1 LRKEVI
7 LMGRSRKLTETV
19 GFSLSCFSNDDLE
32 DIHLATIEIL
42 NQTGVRVESDKA
54 MEIFDAGGASIDREE
69 KLVKIP
75 PCLVEDAIHTAP
87 SSILLA
93 GRNPIH
99 DVSIKSGKTHFTN
112 FGEAL
117 MVIDPETGEY
127 RDSTKQDVA
136 DITLVCD
143 ALDEVDI
150 VWRPCD
156 AKDSPTEA
164 SSAHEMESIFPNTS
178 KHIVHGPGSGELMKK
193 DIQMGTLV
201 TGGARN
207 LRERPVFSS
216 VVCPSS
222 PLTLGKNCC
231 DVIMESARAGVPC
244 IVLSMTLAGAT
255 SPVTLAGTLIDHNA
269 EVLSGIVLSQLTS
282 RGAPVIYGSSTTIFD
297 LKTATTP
304 VGAPELSLISAGV
317 AKLADYY
324 ILPAVVAG
332 G

>member
-1 LRKEVI
+1 
-7 LMGRSRKLTETV
+7 MGRFKKISESE
-19 GFSLSCFSNDDLE
+19 GFSLSCFSNDDMYT
-32 DIHLATIEIL
+32 IHLATLEIL
-42 NQTGVRVESDKA
+42 QQTGVRVESDEA
-54 MEIFDAGGASIDREE
+54 MDVFEESGASVKREK

-93 GRNPIH
+93 GRNPSH
-99 DVSIKSGKTHFTN
+99 DISIKSRKTHFTN

-117 MVIDPETGEY
+117 MVIDPEKGEY

-143 ALDEVDI
+143 ALSEVDI

-156 AKDSPTEA
+156 AKDTPPEV
-164 SSAHEMESIFPNTS
+164 SSAHEMEAIFANTS

-193 DIQMGTLV
+193 DIQMGALV
-201 TGGARN
+201 AGGVEK
-207 LRERPVFSS
+207 LKERPIFSS

-231 DVIMESARAGVPC
+231 DVIMESAISGVPC

-304 VGAPELSLISAGV
+304 VGAPELGMISAGV
-317 AKLADYY
+317 VKLADYY
-324 ILPAVVAG
+324 LLPTVVAG

>member
-1 LRKEVI
+1 
-7 LMGRSRKLTETV
+7 MGRIRKSTETV

-32 DIHLATIEIL
+32 DIHLATLEIL
-42 NQTGVRVESDKA
+42 HQTGVRVASDEA
-54 MEIFDAGGASIDREE
+54 MEIFEESGASVNREE
-69 KLVKIP
+69 KLVRIP
-75 PCLVEDAIHTAP
+75 PCLVEDAIQTAP
-87 SSILLA
+87 SSVLLA
-93 GRNPIH
+93 GRNPTH

-136 DITLVCD
+136 TITLVCD
-143 ALDEVDI
+143 ALSEVDI

-156 AKDSPTEA
+156 AKDTPSEV
-164 SSAHEMESIFPNTS
+164 SSVHEMEAIFANTS

-193 DIQMGTLV
+193 DIQMGALV
-201 TGGARN
+201 AGGDEK
-207 LRERPVFSS
+207 LKQRPVFSS

-304 VGAPELSLISAGV
+304 VGAPELGIISAGV

-324 ILPAVVAG
+324 LLPTVVAG

>member
-1 LRKEVI
+1 
-7 LMGRSRKLTETV
+7 MGRFRNSTETV
-19 GFSLSCFSNDDLE
+19 GFSMNCFSNDDLE
-32 DIHLATIEIL
+32 DIHLATLEIL
-42 NQTGVRVESDKA
+42 HQTGVRVESEEA
-54 MEIFDAGGASIDREE
+54 MEIFEQGKASVDRDE

-93 GRNPIH
+93 GRNPTH
-99 DVSIKSGKTHFTN
+99 DISIKSGKTHFTN

-117 MVIDPETGEY
+117 MVIDPKTGEY
-127 RDSTKQDVA
+127 RDSTKQDVV
-136 DITLVCD
+136 DITMVCD
-143 ALDEVDI
+143 ALSEVDI

-156 AKDSPTEA
+156 AKDTPPEA
-164 SSAHEMESIFPNTS
+164 SSAHEMESIFANTS

-193 DIQMGTLV
+193 DIQMGALV
-201 TGGARN
+201 SGDMKA
-207 LRERPVFSS
+207 LKERPIFSS

-231 DVIMESARAGVPC
+231 DVIVESARAGVPC

-269 EVLSGIVLSQLTS
+269 EVLSGIVLSQLVS
-282 RGAPVIYGSSTTIFD
+282 RGTPVIYGSSTTIFD

-304 VGAPELSLISAGV
+304 VGAPELGMISTGV

-324 ILPAVVAG
+324 LLPAVVAG

>member
-1 LRKEVI
+1 
-7 LMGRSRKLTETV
+7 MGRFRKSTETV
-19 GFSLSCFSNDDLE
+19 AFSLSCFSNNDLE
-32 DIHLATIEIL
+32 DIHLATLEIL
-42 NQTGVRVESDKA
+42 QQTGVRVESDEA
-54 MEIFDAGGASIDREE
+54 MEIFEESGASVNRET
-69 KLVKIP
+69 KQVKIS
-75 PCLVEDAIHTAP
+75 PCLVEDAIHAAP

-93 GRNPIH
+93 GRNQAH
-99 DVSIKSGKTHFTN
+99 DISIKSGKTHFTN

-117 MVIDPETGEY
+117 MVLDPETGEY

-143 ALDEVDI
+143 ALSEVDI

-156 AKDSPTEA
+156 AKDTPPHA
-164 SSAHEMESIFPNTS
+164 SSAHEMESIFANTS

-193 DIQMGTLV
+193 DIQMGALV
-201 TGGARN
+201 AGGVKE
-207 LRERPVFSS
+207 LKERPVFSS

-282 RGAPVIYGSSTTIFD
+282 RGTPVIYGSSTTIFD

-304 VGAPELSLISAGV
+304 VGAPELGMISTGV

-324 ILPAVVAG
+324 LLPAVVAG

>member
-1 LRKEVI
+1 
-7 LMGRSRKLTETV
+7 MGRSRKTTARE
-19 GFSLSCFSNDDLE
+19 GFSLSCLSDDDL
-32 DIHLATIEIL
+32 DAIHFATLEIL
-42 NQTGVRVESDKA
+42 QQTGVRVASDEA
-54 MEIFDAGGASIDREE
+54 MDIFKQSGASVNREK

-75 PCLVEDAIHTAP
+75 PQLVEDAVHTAP
-87 SSILLA
+87 STILLA
-93 GRNPIH
+93 GRNSTYDIT
-99 DVSIKSGKTHFTN
+99 IKSGRTHFTN

-117 MVIDPETGEY
+117 MVMDSETGEW

-143 ALDEVDI
+143 ALSEVDV

-156 AKDSPTEA
+156 AKDTPPEV
-164 SSAHEMESIFPNTS
+164 SSVHEMEAMLANTS
-178 KHIVHGPGSGELMKK
+178 KHIVHGPGSGVLMKK
-193 DIQMGTLV
+193 DIQMGALVAGGVETLK
-201 TGGARN
+201 
-207 LRERPVFSS
+207 ERPLFSS

-231 DVIMESARAGVPC
+231 DVIIESARAGVPC

-269 EVLSGIVLSQLTS
+269 EVLGGIVLSQLTS
-282 RGAPVIYGSSTTIFD
+282 KGAPVIYGSSTTIFD

-304 VGAPELSLISAGV
+304 VGAPELGMISAAV
-317 AKLADYY
+317 VKLSDYY
-324 ILPAVVAG
+324 LLPTVVAG

>member
-1 LRKEVI
+1 
-7 LMGRSRKLTETV
+7 
-19 GFSLSCFSNDDLE
+19 LSCLSDDDL
-32 DIHLATIEIL
+32 DAIHTATLEIL
-42 NQTGVRVESDKA
+42 QQTGVRVESDEA
-54 MEIFDAGGASIDREE
+54 MDIFKQSGASVDREK

-75 PCLVEDAIHTAP
+75 PQLVEDAVHTAP
-87 SSILLA
+87 STVLLA
-93 GRNPIH
+93 GRNSTY
-99 DVSIKSGKTHFTN
+99 DVTVKSGRTHFTN

-117 MVIDPETGEY
+117 MVIDPATGEW

-143 ALDEVDI
+143 ALSEVDV

-156 AKDSPTEA
+156 AKDTPPEV
-164 SSAHEMESIFPNTS
+164 SSAHEMEVMLANTS
-178 KHIVHGPGSGELMKK
+178 KHIVHGPGSGDLMKK
-193 DIQMGTLV
+193 DIQMGALV
-201 TGGARN
+201 AGGAET
-207 LRERPVFSS
+207 LKERPLFSS

-231 DVIMESARAGVPC
+231 DVIIESARAGVPC

-269 EVLSGIVLSQLTS
+269 EVLGGIVLSQLTS
-282 RGAPVIYGSSTTIFD
+282 EGAPVVYGSSTTIFD

-304 VGAPELSLISAGV
+304 VGAPELGMISAAV
-317 AKLADYY
+317 VKLSDYY
-324 ILPAVVAG
+324 LLPTVVAG